1 MLKPIRCP
9 LRWACAIA
17 LSALLGVEAAAAPAD
32 DYPTRSVRLVVP
44 YPAGSGT
51 DSVARAIAQSLGE
64 QLGKSIVVDNRPG
77 GGTVIG
83 MDLVAKARPD
93 GHTLLA
99 ATTSLVI
106 TPGLFPRL
114 PFDPVNDFAPI
125 VLLDTA
131 PLLLL
136 ASPTRN
142 VKTVRELVAM
152 ARAMPGQLNYA
163 SSGNGG
169 AIHLGMELLKSMTGT
184 QITHIPYKGSPAAL
198 QALLS
203 GAVDVGI
210 NTFSP
215 SVISQVAAGKLHALG
230 VTGLSR
236 LPVLPQVPTIAESGI
251 PGYEVVSWHGLLA
264 PARTPASIVKW
275 IEAEAGKVLQEPNVR
290 AILSA
295 QGFQIENRGAALF
308 AAFISREIAKW
319 TPVVKA
325 SGAQV
330 D

>member
-1 MLKPIRCP
+1 MSKPVTCRIR
-9 LRWACAIA
+9 LACAICLFA
-17 LSALLGVEAAAAPAD
+17 LSGVEAGAADAEN
-32 DYPTRSVRLVVP
+32 YPTRAVRLVVP
-44 YPAGSGT
+44 YPIGTGT
-51 DSVARAIAQSLGE
+51 DTVARVIAQSLSE

-83 MDLVAKARPD
+83 MDLVAKARAD
-93 GHTLLA
+93 GYTLLA

-106 TPGLFPRL
+106 TPGLMPRL

-131 PLLLL
+131 PLLLV
-136 ASPTRN
+136 ANAARN
-142 VKTVRELVAM
+142 VKNVRELVAM

-169 AIHLGMELLKSMTGT
+169 AIHLGMELLKFMTGT
-184 QITHIPYKGSPAAL
+184 NITHIPYKGSPAAL
-198 QALLS
+198 LAVLA

-215 SVISQVAAGKLHALG
+215 SVISHVASGKLVALG

-236 LPVLPQVPTIAESGI
+236 SPVLPQVPTVAESGI

-264 PARTPASIVKW
+264 PAGTPASIVKR
-275 IEAEAGKVLQEPNVR
+275 IETEAGKVLEAPNVR
-290 AILSA
+290 AMLSA
-295 QGFQIENRGAALF
+295 QGFQIENRGPAPF
-308 AAFISREIAKW
+308 AAFISREITKW
-319 TPVVKA
+319 TQVVKA
-325 SGAQV
+325 SGARV

>member
-1 MLKPIRCP
+1 MSQPVTSPIR
-9 LRWACAIA
+9 LACAIC
-17 LSALLGVEAAAAPAD
+17 LFALLGVEAAAAPAE

-44 YPAGSGT
+44 YPIGTGT
-51 DSVARAIAQSLGE
+51 DTVARIIAQSLSE
-64 QLGKSIVVDNRPG
+64 QLGRSIVVDNRPG

-93 GHTLLA
+93 GYTLLA

-106 TPGLFPRL
+106 TPGLMPRL
-114 PFDPVNDFAPI
+114 PFDPIKDFAPI

-131 PLLLL
+131 PLLLV
-136 ASPTRN
+136 ANGARN
-142 VKTVRELVAM
+142 VKNVRELVAM
-152 ARAMPGQLNYA
+152 ARAMPGKLNYA

-169 AIHLGMELLKSMTGT
+169 AIHLGMELLKFMTGT
-184 QITHIPYKGSPAAL
+184 NITHIPYKGSPAAL
-198 QALLS
+198 QAVLA

-215 SVISQVAAGKLHALG
+215 SVISHVTSGKLVALG

-264 PARTPASIVKW
+264 PAGTPAAIVKR
-275 IEAEAGKVLQEPNVR
+275 IETDSGKVLQDPNVR
-290 AILSA
+290 AMLSA
-295 QGFQIENRGAALF
+295 QGFQIENRGAAPF
-308 AAFISREIAKW
+308 AAFISREITKW
-319 TPVVKA
+319 TQVVKA
-325 SGAQV
+325 SGASV